1 MFSRTKLQFR
11 NDIDGL
17 HYCLMLP
24 LIGWITE
31 RSSSYQE
38 ANANQWLM
46 SYVFL
51 NATIVLLEFR
61 FNCNAFQK
69 IVHQIL
75 FFLVIASQ
83 WYHFNWFRSIL
94 SLSSVLISNFLLS
107 RILRSIPVK
116 YFKSFTFAEFSIV
129 FQSFIYFLFKVIQF
143 EIYSSIN
150 VANISRSEID
160 LIINDTFSIL
170 LISSIISTFLC
181 HSNTFKPFIFLIG
194 IPTCVY
200 TWLSLRL
207 KTHLIRWLWNYLNET
222 EPRII
227 RLSQS
232 SVIDST
238 LDRIFKHY
246 RDEKDSGLLTLTHIY
261 LLVGCSLPIWLS
273 SDLKRTSPLL
283 LAIGILTI
291 GVGDTV
297 ASVIGSTF
305 GKIRWPNSDKTLI
318 GTLGFFV
325 SQLITIP
332 FLEYYFDVDNQNK
345 ISINHT
351 ELIIVLSFLNSM
363 IETFT
368 NQIDNLVIPM
378 IAFLLLKCSLWIYK

>member
-222 EPRII
+222 EPRR
-227 RLSQS
+227 RLSLFWS
-232 SVIDST
+232 LI
-238 LDRIFKHY
+238 I
-246 RDEKDSGLLTLTHIY
+246 LLTLSFAFLHWYFCQSEYHSGTKSIKISTRIRKIFH
-261 LLVGCSLPIWLS
+261 LS
-273 SDLKRTSPLL
+273 
-283 LAIGILTI
+283 I
-291 GVGDTV
+291 
-297 ASVIGSTF
+297 
-305 GKIRWPNSDKTLI
+305 TLI
-318 GTLGFFV
+318 YITGIKYDPFYLDFASKLILFIFIYVEVV
-325 SQLITIP
+325 SIFCDRL
-332 FLEYYFDVDNQNK
+332 D
-345 ISINHT
+345 SR
-351 ELIIVLSFLNSM
+351 S
-363 IETFT
+363 
-368 NQIDNLVIPM
+368 NL
-378 IAFLLLKCSLWIYK
+378 